1 MRGRKS
7 ILLGGA
13 FAALMVVIGV
23 SAFAIWRNATTAQDR
38 VAALHDTHLEAG
50 IALASIR
57 ANVYLIGI
65 LTRDYL
71 LDSDPARALQYD
83 RQFQSVRRSIAA
95 NFHLLDGAV
104 QDDQQRSALDR
115 LRRGVDAYW
124 DPTALVLDWTAE
136 QKIVRRT
143 EFLSE
148 RVRRREEIAELAGQ
162 VERLMTENFSREK
175 ERTTKADGEFRSSL
189 AWTVGVSL
197 LLSLGIAGVTMAR
210 MIVLERRSAV
220 SESELRRLSGQVR
233 TAQEQERKY
242 LSRELHDQ
250 VGQMLTGLRMELS
263 SLAGLHGDSES
274 ERFSR
279 IAHAKGIVEQTLRIV
294 RNIATLLRPSV
305 LDDLGLEPALA
316 WLVKDISRTS
326 GIEIEAHIDSAL
338 DSLPDAHRTCLYRV
352 VQEALTNVSRHSRA
366 LKAEVSLRKGH
377 GWVTGNISD
386 DGRGFDTNANR
397 RDGLGLVGMQERVR
411 ELGGQIQVVSVPGRG
426 TRIELR
432 LPIPQEPEAAD
443 DSHPDR
449 GRSRDRSN
457 RVETSA

>member
-1 MRGRKS
+1 MRGGRS

-13 FAALMVVIGV
+13 FAALMTVIGV
-23 SAFAIWRNATTAQDR
+23 SAFAIWRNATTAQER
-38 VAALHDTHLEAG
+38 VAALHTSHLDAG

-71 LDSDPARALQYD
+71 LDPDPTAD
-83 RQFQSVRRSIAA
+83 RQYERQFEAVRTNIAE
-95 NFHLLDGAV
+95 NLRLLDAAA
-104 QDDQQRSALDR
+104 QDDQQRAALDR
-115 LRRGVDAYW
+115 LRRGVDSYW
-124 DPTALVLDWTAE
+124 DPTALVLDWTPE
-136 QKIVRRT
+136 QRIARRA
-143 EFLSE
+143 EFLRE
-148 RVRRREEIAELAGQ
+148 RVRRREEITELAGQ

-189 AWTVGVSL
+189 AWTVAICL
-197 LLSLGIAGVTMAR
+197 LFSVGIAAFTMAR
-210 MIVLERRSAV
+210 MVVLERRSAL

-233 TAQEQERKY
+233 EAQEQERKY

-263 SLAGLHGDSES
+263 SLDRLHGDSGGQLS
-274 ERFSR
+274 AG

-305 LDDLGLEPALA
+305 LDDLGLTPALTG
-316 WLVKDISRTS
+316 LINDISRTS
-326 GIEIEAHIDSAL
+326 GMEIEAAIDAEL

-352 VQEALTNVSRHSRA
+352 VQEALTNISRHAGARA
-366 LKAEVSLRKGH
+366 VSVSLGSSE
-377 GWVTGNISD
+377 GWVTGTISD
-386 DGRGFDTNANR
+386 DGHGFDTGAK

-411 ELGGQIQVVSVPGRG
+411 ELGGQLQVISAPGRG
-426 TRIELR
+426 TQIELR
-432 LPIPQEPEAAD
+432 LPVPPEREAAD

-449 GRSRDRSN
+449 GRSRDRSD